1 MSMACIPIE
10 GTWFCI
16 SFICVMIYY
25 YAECPTL
32 IFFQE
37 SKSYEMV
44 AFGNICFEVA
54 QLSFA

>member
-1 MSMACIPIE
+1 MSMSCVPIE
-10 GTWFCI
+10 WNLFCV
-16 SFICVMIYY
+16 SFVCEMTCY
-25 YAECPTL
+25 YAVCPAL

-37 SKSYEMV
+37 KKSYEMV